1 MSQTVFID
9 CRSVRL
15 FRLTKQQCIPL
26 LVAFKSFGRS
36 IWLSGPLIDAD
47 LKKSDTFL
55 NFHKQTPFIQD
66 FCRLHSN
73 QWCVHTYVSLF
84 KRHFDKH
91 VHPI

>member
-26 LVAFKSFGRS
+26 LVAFKSFGRR

-55 NFHKQTPFIQD
+55 NFHKQTPFKINGACTTMLVYSRD
-66 FCRLHSN
+66 TLTN
-73 QWCVHTYVSLF
+73 MYVQYECL
-84 KRHFDKH
+84 
-91 VHPI
+91 I

>member
-26 LVAFKSFGRS
+26 RVAFKSFGRR

-55 NFHKQTPFIQD
+55 NFHKQTPFIQV
-66 FCRLHSN
+66 FC
-73 QWCVHTYVSLF
+73 
-84 KRHFDKH
+84 
-91 VHPI
+91 